1 MDYKNGK
8 IYKIANDINDD
19 VYVGST
25 TQSLSKRMAKHK
37 EMLTNKRKNHYNIYM
52 KLIELGKEHFY
63 IELIEEYQCD
73 NVEQL
78 RAREGHFIRQMGTLN
93 ARIEG
98 RTKKE
103 YTIDTKDIKREYDMK
118 RREEKREEINAK
130 KKQHYDKTKN
140 TYMKNLLVKYVG
152 VNSHDVPNMYT

>member
-1 MDYKNGK
+1 M
-8 IYKIANDINDD
+8 
-19 VYVGST
+19 
-25 TQSLSKRMAKHK
+25 
-37 EMLTNKRKNHYNIYM
+37 
-52 KLIELGKEHFY
+52 IELGKEHFY

-130 KKQHYDKTKN
+130 KKQHYEKNKEYLHEKFTCEICGGKLTRCTKHVHLKTTKHQQA
-140 TYMKNLLVKYVG
+140 LQQ
-152 VNSHDVPNMYT
+152 